1 MEIRLLGPVE
11 VAVDDRP
18 IPLGSPR
25 QRAVFAMLALAA
37 PEVVSTDRFV
47 DGLWGED
54 PPGNPAAALQV
65 FVHGLRKALRAESL
79 DGLVTREHT
88 GYRLAVEPGATD
100 IGRVSAL
107 HQAAREARDAG
118 DLAAASAALAEARSL
133 WRGPALA
140 DVRATPFAEPEAVRL
155 DELRLLVEEDY
166 VDAEL
171 ALGRHTALVDPLT
184 SAVNEHPM
192 RERFWGQL
200 MTALYRSDR
209 QADALATY
217 ARARERLADELGIDP
232 GQALQQLEL
241 AILRQDP
248 SIAPPPPSSVEA
260 PVTAVAPRSPSR
272 VPRPTTPTFG
282 REALVADVH
291 ALLRRDDVRAL
302 TLTGP
307 GGSGKSRVAAL
318 AALAAEEDFAGV
330 VHLALTEQ
338 TGVDQVLAEVA
349 LALTGSDDVDGL
361 DGLATDT
368 LVVLDNLES
377 VEGAAELVTRIV
389 ERTSGPTVLSTS
401 RLPLRIRAEHDVP
414 VPPLD
419 VPGTDAA
426 DASVLTVPSVAMFLD
441 RASAIAPANALDGR
455 LDEVVELCRFLDGFP
470 LAIELAAAQLRLLTP
485 GDIRA
490 ALDRDLGVLQSR
502 GVDVPERQR
511 TLAATIE
518 WSYER
523 LDPAARRL
531 VDRLALF
538 ERSFTVEAVEAV
550 CDDVPDVLGALAQV
564 VEARL
569 VRPAESRVEVRFVAL
584 GTVRA
589 FARARLQE
597 QPDVDARRAALTEHL
612 RERVATWR
620 AELDGPT
627 GTAVLGRYD
636 DTAADL
642 DAALDRAVS
651 EGDASLA
658 VALADLLTDF
668 WIATGRLTDGL
679 RRATALLDLPGLT
692 DADRA
697 VAHLVAGKLAYH
709 LTDWSRA
716 AESCRAA
723 MELTSDERVLA
734 DARCHLGAALMV
746 TGSPEEGSALAQ
758 DALTAAEAL
767 GDYRITVVALS
778 MLAIGCAVRG
788 DFAAERAY
796 YERRLAVVGERGD
809 AARLADTL
817 NTLAEIALDDADA
830 ASARAYA
837 SESVSIAGA
846 ALPLERRD
854 ATISLARAA
863 AVESDPGALAGHL
876 RTAFELADRTGQALA
891 VAQCLRVGGCLA
903 VLADDPALAVRA
915 FAAAQRLS
923 PSPSGTDDPI
933 EADLVAR
940 LSQARAALGADA
952 SREWT
957 LGSTLPVASTR
968 TRVDELVA
976 ATLSRR

>member
-1 MEIRLLGPVE
+1 MEIRLLGPLE
-11 VAVDDRP
+11 VAVDDRS

-37 PEVVSTDRFV
+37 PEIVSTDRFV

-54 PPGNPAAALQV
+54 PPGNPTAALQV
-65 FVHGLRKALRAESL
+65 FVHGLRKALRSEGL

-88 GYRLAVEPGATD
+88 GYRLAVEPDATD
-100 IGRVSAL
+100 IGRAVAL
-107 HQAAREARDAG
+107 HEQARAARDAG
-118 DLAAASAALAEARSL
+118 DLPAAAAALAEAREL

-171 ALGRHTALVDPLT
+171 ALGHHSALVDPLT
-184 SAVNEHPM
+184 VAVNEHPM

-248 SIAPPPPSSVEA
+248 SIAPPPAERPAAV
-260 PVTAVAPRSPSR
+260 VAPRSPSR

-282 REALVADVH
+282 RDALVEDVR
-291 ALLRRDDVRAL
+291 ALLHRDDVRAV

-307 GGSGKSRVAAL
+307 GGSGKSRLAAL
-318 AALAAEEDFAGV
+318 AALAAEPDFPGGV

-338 TGVDQVLAEVA
+338 TDVDRVLAEVA
-349 LALTGSDDVDGL
+349 LALTGGDDPAAL
-361 DGLATDT
+361 DGLA
-368 LVVLDNLES
+368 LEALLVLDNLES
-377 VEGAAELVTRIV
+377 VEGAAALVNGLL
-389 ERTSGPTVLSTS
+389 ERTIGPTVLATS
-401 RLPLRIRAEHDVP
+401 RLPLRIRAEHDVA

-419 VPGTDAA
+419 VPAEE
-426 DASVLTVPSVAMFLD
+426 ASRDELLAVPSVAMFLD
-441 RASAIAPANALDGR
+441 RAEAVAPGSGLGER
-455 LDEVVELCRFLDGFP
+455 WQEVAELCRFLDGFP
-470 LAIELAAAQLRLLTP
+470 LAIELAAAQVRVLSP
-485 GDIRA
+485 ADIRA
-490 ALDRDLGVLQSR
+490 ALERDLGALEAR

-511 TLAATIE
+511 TLATTIE
-518 WSYER
+518 WSYDR

-538 ERSFTVEAVEAV
+538 ERSFTVEALEAV
-550 CDDVPDVLGALAQV
+550 CDDVPDVLGALTQV

-589 FARARLQE
+589 FARARLAE
-597 QPDVDARRAALTEHL
+597 QADVDTRRDALTRHL
-612 RERVATWR
+612 RERVAAWH

-642 DAALDRAVS
+642 DAALDRAR
-651 EGDASLA
+651 EAGDVAVA
-658 VALADLLTDF
+658 VALAETLTDF
-668 WIATGRLTDGL
+668 WIASGRVTDGL
-679 RRATALLDLPGLT
+679 RRATRLLDLPGLS
-692 DADRA
+692 DPDRA
-697 VAHLVAGKLAYH
+697 VVHLVVGRLAYH
-709 LTDWSRA
+709 LTDWDRA

-723 MELTSDERVLA
+723 LGLTDDERVVA
-734 DARCHLGAALMV
+734 DARCHLGAALIV

-758 DALTAAEAL
+758 EALATAERL

-788 DFAAERAY
+788 DFAAEREH
-796 YERRLAVVGERGD
+796 YERRLAVVADRGD

-830 ASARAYA
+830 ATARAYA
-837 SESVSIAGA
+837 SESVGIAGA

-863 AVESDPGALAGHL
+863 AVESDVREVAEHL
-876 RTAFELADRTGQALA
+876 RVAFELSERTGQALA

-903 VLADDPALAVRA
+903 QLVGDAALAVRA
-915 FAAAQRLS
+915 FAAAQRVS

-933 EADLVAR
+933 EADLAAR
-940 LSQARAALGADA
+940 LAQARESLGDQA

-957 LGSTLPVASTR
+957 LGSSLPPATTR
-968 TRVDELVA
+968 ARVDDMVA
-976 ATLSRR
+976 RALSEH